1 MEKQTRDN
9 ITLTGLLIALIVLP
23 LGCGTQR
30 KAAELSKNTVT
41 AQLVLPKEKESFT
54 PEVNFQKVKRDTL
67 KIEDL
72 TGKEVFV
79 MKAVRDEDGEMVA
92 ADVLDAAVVTA
103 RFRNVAERHGKIDLE
118 FQIIVPQSM
127 QDSKWQL
134 RFYPDMFILEDSLRL
149 DPVIITGNAYRK
161 AQLKGYQQ
169 YQRFIDSIISDTTK
183 FINYWQLEIY
193 IERNFPAIYAFS
205 KDSTEVSDEQFYSV
219 YGVSE
224 REAIDHYTDK
234 FAKARNNRKIARK
247 GKMFR
252 KYVKSPIITEGIRL
266 DTVIQTI
273 NGDFVYNYIQP
284 VNTRPKL
291 RKVDIVLQGEIFE
304 QDKKIYDIPKS
315 EPLTFY
321 ISSLSAF
328 VDNTER
334 FLTKTIFRKAEANT
348 ACYVGFAS
356 GKDNIDLSIGNNAE
370 EIGRIKRNL
379 ADLMENATYDLD
391 SIIVTASAS
400 PEGSKALNDKLSARR
415 AESIGRFL
423 NGYIKSY
430 QDSLERA
437 AGFSIDEEGR
447 VTRYKRTKVPF
458 ISRSGGENWRYLDR
472 LVQQDT
478 VMTDEQKEDYFFM
491 ASMKDIDA
499 RERKMQGEQWYRY
512 MREHMYPLLRTV
524 RFDFHLHRK
533 DMVEET
539 MVTTEPDTVYAR
551 GVQALRDR
559 DYETA
564 VTLLRPYN
572 DYNTAVAYCAMD
584 YNESALS
591 ILKTLEK
598 TAQVNYM
605 LAIIYSRRGDDQN
618 AVQHYMHACQ
628 MEPSYIHRGNL
639 DPEISTLIKRYG
651 LNKQDDEVIDM
662 SL

>member
-1 MEKQTRDN
+1 MDKQTRDN
-9 ITLTGLLIALIVLP
+9 ITLTGLLIALTVLP

-273 NGDFVYNYIQP
+273 NGDFVYNYVQP

-491 ASMKDIDA
+491 ARQE
-499 RERKMQGEQWYRY
+499 RE
-512 MREHMYPLLRTV
+512 
-524 RFDFHLHRK
+524 
-533 DMVEET
+533 
-539 MVTTEPDTVYAR
+539 
-551 GVQALRDR
+551 
-559 DYETA
+559 
-564 VTLLRPYN
+564 
-572 DYNTAVAYCAMD
+572 
-584 YNESALS
+584 
-591 ILKTLEK
+591 
-598 TAQVNYM
+598 
-605 LAIIYSRRGDDQN
+605 
-618 AVQHYMHACQ
+618 
-628 MEPSYIHRGNL
+628 
-639 DPEISTLIKRYG
+639 
-651 LNKQDDEVIDM
+651 KQ
-662 SL
+662 

>member
-1 MEKQTRDN
+1 
-9 ITLTGLLIALIVLP
+9 
-23 LGCGTQR
+23 
-30 KAAELSKNTVT
+30 
-41 AQLVLPKEKESFT
+41 
-54 PEVNFQKVKRDTL
+54 
-67 KIEDL
+67 
-72 TGKEVFV
+72 

-273 NGDFVYNYIQP
+273 NGDFVYNYVQP

-400 PEGSKALNDKLSARR
+400 PEGSKALNDKLCHSPHG
-415 AESIGRFL
+415 SV
-423 NGYIKSY
+423 
-430 QDSLERA
+430 D
-437 AGFSIDEEGR
+437 
-447 VTRYKRTKVPF
+447 
-458 ISRSGGENWRYLDR
+458 
-472 LVQQDT
+472 
-478 VMTDEQKEDYFFM
+478 
-491 ASMKDIDA
+491 
-499 RERKMQGEQWYRY
+499 
-512 MREHMYPLLRTV
+512 
-524 RFDFHLHRK
+524 
-533 DMVEET
+533 
-539 MVTTEPDTVYAR
+539 
-551 GVQALRDR
+551 
-559 DYETA
+559 
-564 VTLLRPYN
+564 
-572 DYNTAVAYCAMD
+572 
-584 YNESALS
+584 
-591 ILKTLEK
+591 
-598 TAQVNYM
+598 
-605 LAIIYSRRGDDQN
+605 
-618 AVQHYMHACQ
+618 
-628 MEPSYIHRGNL
+628 
-639 DPEISTLIKRYG
+639 
-651 LNKQDDEVIDM
+651 
-662 SL
+662 